1 MKVVFLEDVKGKGK
15 KGEVKDIADGY
26 ANFLIKNRKAEEA
39 NAATISALKGQKKA
53 EEKKQAEELAA
64 AQELKALLEK
74 DESIIKLSA
83 KIGEDGRLFGSITT
97 KQVAEALQKQHNVKL
112 DKRKIELDSPIRA
125 LGFTKMPVKIHP
137 EVTAILTVQ
146 LKDNNFP
153 DINERQG

>member
-15 KGEVKDIADGY
+15 KGEVKDVADGY

-97 KQVAEALQKQHNVKL
+97 KQVAEALHKQHNVKL
-112 DKRKIELDSPIRA
+112 DKRKIELESPIRA

-137 EVTAILTVQ
+137 EVTAMLTVQ
-146 LKDNNFP
+146 VT
-153 DINERQG
+153 EG

>member
-64 AQELKALLEK
+64 APELKALLEK

-137 EVTAILTVQ
+137 EVTAMLTVQ
-146 LKDNNFP
+146 VT
-153 DINERQG
+153 EG

>member
-1 MKVVFLEDVKGKGK
+1 MKVVFLEDVKGKGT
-15 KGEVKDIADGY
+15 KGEVKDVADGY

-64 AQELKALLEK
+64 AQELKALLEN

-112 DKRKIELDSPIRA
+112 DKRKIELENPIRA

-137 EVTAILTVQ
+137 EVTAMLTVQ
-146 LKDNNFP
+146 VT
-153 DINERQG
+153 EG

>member
-15 KGEVKDIADGY
+15 KGEVKDVADGY

-64 AQELKALLEK
+64 AQELKALLEN

-112 DKRKIELDSPIRA
+112 DKRKIELENPIRA

-137 EVTAILTVQ
+137 EVTAMLTVQ
-146 LKDNNFP
+146 VT
-153 DINERQG
+153 EW

>member
-74 DESIIKLSA
+74 DESIINLSA

-137 EVTAILTVQ
+137 EVTAMLTVQ
-146 LKDNNFP
+146 VT
-153 DINERQG
+153 EG

>member
-15 KGEVKDIADGY
+15 KGEVKDVADGY

-112 DKRKIELDSPIRA
+112 DKRKIELENPIRA

-137 EVTAILTVQ
+137 EVTAMLTVQ
-146 LKDNNFP
+146 VT
-153 DINERQG
+153 EG

>member
-39 NAATISALKGQKKA
+39 NAATISALKGQKTA

-137 EVTAILTVQ
+137 EVTAMLTVQ
-146 LKDNNFP
+146 VT
-153 DINERQG
+153 EG

>member
-15 KGEVKDIADGY
+15 KGEVKDVADGY

-137 EVTAILTVQ
+137 EVTAMLTVQ
-146 LKDNNFP
+146 VT
-153 DINERQG
+153 EG

>member
-1 MKVVFLEDVKGKGK
+1 MKGVFLEDVKGKGK

-137 EVTAILTVQ
+137 EVTAMLTVQ
-146 LKDNNFP
+146 VT
-153 DINERQG
+153 EG

>member
-15 KGEVKDIADGY
+15 KGEVKDVADGY

-112 DKRKIELDSPIRA
+112 DKRKIELENPIRA
-125 LGFTKMPVKIHP
+125 LGFTKMSVKIHP
-137 EVTAILTVQ
+137 EVTAMLTVQ
-146 LKDNNFP
+146 VT
-153 DINERQG
+153 EG

>member
-64 AQELKALLEK
+64 AQELKALLEN

-112 DKRKIELDSPIRA
+112 DKRKIELENPIRA
-125 LGFTKMPVKIHP
+125 LGFTKMSVKIHP
-137 EVTAILTVQ
+137 EVTAMLTVQ
-146 LKDNNFP
+146 VT
-153 DINERQG
+153 EG